1 MNEVSRI
8 IWREELRMGKENQ
21 LEVVE
26 ILRISELPGRAFAEV
41 KTAEGKVQWE
51 EISLGEARREK
62 RRLKRYR
69 VIKKRPRRDIA
80 PTVRPVVRIGTN
92 GVIGFGSNLVY
103 KGIGLDGRP
112 EYWHIPT
119 ATILVEDVGYAARQM
134 AATLLM
140 LKARRG
146 LI

>member
-1 MNEVSRI
+1 M
-8 IWREELRMGKENQ
+8 
-21 LEVVE
+21 E
-26 ILRISELPGRAFAEV
+26 ILRIRELPGQAFAEV

-51 EISLGEARREK
+51 AISLEAARREK

-69 VIKKRPRRDIA
+69 VIKKRPRINIA
-80 PTVRPVVRIGTN
+80 PAVSPVVRIETN

-103 KGIGLDGRP
+103 KGIGSDGRP

-119 ATILVEDVGYAARQM
+119 AAILVEEADYAACQM

-140 LKARRG
+140 LKARRS
-146 LI
+146 LIGCHKTCPSPESVV